1 MFIFFPAL
9 PVCVA
14 MLKNLPIPELN
25 KTPIWLPKEKQ
36 RQFLPLFRLF
46 SLQMRPLNFRI
57 LENIEEIH
65 IITVQSG
72 HPFTIGLNTIVF
84 PLAYL
89 RLPKATQ
96 KKILIHELVHLHQRR
111 DPEIYEAYYTN
122 QLGFKRINST
132 VVLPAELKK
141 RLMYNPDGPRYEWI
155 WRNRYIPLSIA
166 HKTYLWDV
174 ITEHLKPVEQ
184 IVEYANAFGTSRQL
198 YHPNEIVAHQITDA
212 IIP

>member
-14 MLKNLPIPELN
+14 MLKNIPIPSGN

-36 RQFLPLFRLF
+36 RPFIPLFQRLMP
-46 SLQMRPLNFRI
+46 QMKPLNFRI
-57 LENIEEIH
+57 LENIEEIQ
-65 IITVQSG
+65 IIVVQSG
-72 HPFTIGLNTIVF
+72 HPFTIGQNTIVF

-89 RLPKATQ
+89 RLPRDTQ
-96 KKILIHELVHLHQRR
+96 NKILIHELVHLHQRR
-111 DPEIYEAYYTN
+111 DPAIYETYYR
-122 QLGFKRINST
+122 QLNFKKFNST
-132 VVLPAELKK
+132 VVLPAEIKT

-155 WRNRYIPLSIA
+155 WRNRYIPLGIE
-166 HKTYLWDV
+166 HKTYLFD
-174 ITEHLKPVEQ
+174 IRTEHLKPVEQ

-212 IIP
+212 I